1 MKTIIVQP
9 MGGLCNRMRT
19 IASAVKLAKKL
30 NCKMKVLWVKD
41 KALNAPFKSLFEP
54 IPYPVLETSDGSFFH
69 RLFSFVYRKVLQ
81 YKLLDDNWIGKKA
94 RGKDEKLWIDEV
106 EDKNLYIESCS
117 DIYKD
122 CGVYDIFKPLKSI
135 QEHVISNRDVFV
147 GLHIRRSDNEMSIK
161 YSPTE
166 LFLEAIEK

>member
-54 IPYPVLETSDGSFFH
+54 IPYPVIETSDGSFFH
-69 RLFSFVYRKVLQ
+69 RLFSFVYKTVLQ

-94 RGKDEKLWIDEV
+94 REKGSGAEV
-106 EDKNLYIESCS
+106 R
-117 DIYKD
+117 
-122 CGVYDIFKPLKSI
+122 G
-135 QEHVISNRDVFV
+135 
-147 GLHIRRSDNEMSIK
+147 
-161 YSPTE
+161 
-166 LFLEAIEK
+166 

>member
-1 MKTIIVQP
+1 

-54 IPYPVLETSDGSFFH
+54 IPYPVIETSDSSFFH

-94 RGKDEKLWIDEV
+94 RGKDEKLWLV
-106 EDKNLYIESCS
+106 KLR
-117 DIYKD
+117 YKIL
-122 CGVYDIFKPLKSI
+122 V
-135 QEHVISNRDVFV
+135 
-147 GLHIRRSDNEMSIK
+147 
-161 YSPTE
+161 T
-166 LFLEAIEK
+166 LE

>member
-1 MKTIIVQP
+1 

-30 NCKMKVLWVKD
+30 NCKMKVLWVKY

-54 IPYPVLETSDGSFFH
+54 IPYPVIETSDGSFFH
-69 RLFSFVYRKVLQ
+69 HLFSFVYKTVLQ

-94 RGKDEKLWIDEV
+94 RGKDEKIWFDEV

-122 CGVYDIFKPLKSI
+122 CGVYDIFNPLS
-135 QEHVISNRDVFV
+135 QFRN
-147 GLHIRRSDNEMSIK
+147 M
-161 YSPTE
+161 
-166 LFLEAIEK
+166 